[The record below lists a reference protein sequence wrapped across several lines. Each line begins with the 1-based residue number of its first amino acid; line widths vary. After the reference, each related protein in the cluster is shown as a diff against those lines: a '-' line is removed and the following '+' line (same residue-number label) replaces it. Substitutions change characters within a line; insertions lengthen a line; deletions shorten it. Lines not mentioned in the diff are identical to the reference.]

1 MPGWPGGLT
10 WLRSRAHVLRLF
22 SFSRSRGR
30 HLIGRCLPA
39 LLHNELRPQ
48 SPRQRVFPFLLPS
61 VVPAY
66 LSFAAQP
73 KTRTREGAGRRRGCC
88 SRSTGSGGG
97 GPSSSGVPR
106 WGATCR
112 RHTWSGDVRPA
123 EGLAPA
129 PPHRDLGEAGLTHR
143 PRLPPFLS
151 SCPGPPSSPSP
162 KQLDGAIPDLSW
174 PHVYTSQRDL
184 AFSRPSPHPFPLY
197 FVCTYSVYYL

>member
-22 SFSRSRGR
+22 SFSRSRDR

-66 LSFAAQP
+66 LSLGAQP
-73 KTRTREGAGRRRGCC
+73 KTRTREGAGRGRGCC
-88 SRSTGSGGG
+88 SRLTGSRGG

-129 PPHRDLGEAGLTHR
+129 PPHGDLGEAGLTHR
-143 PRLPPFLS
+143 PRLPPFPVLL
-151 SCPGPPSSPSP
+151 PGSPLLPITKAVRWS
-162 KQLDGAIPDLSW
+162 
-174 PHVYTSQRDL
+174 
-184 AFSRPSPHPFPLY
+184 HP
-197 FVCTYSVYYL
+197 